1 MHAYMYVRGEEGGA
15 SLKNKKRKKKIPA
28 PSGGHDC
35 GRGKERHGRRCV
47 HCTQSISPIFSF
59 PSLFID
65 SHTSFSSLSR
75 CNIYITSVFF
85 YLEHGFSS
93 SSSLLSCPLLCCH
106 FFVLGMFYLRSYGI
120 LFYVCA
126 YYVGRCGLLGEGT
139 RQIPQS
145 CVFHR

>member
-85 YLEHGFSS
+85 LSRAWFFVIIFSS
-93 SSSLLSCPLLCCH
+93 LMSSTLLSLFCSRDVLFTFLWNLILCLRLLCWSMW
-106 FFVLGMFYLRSYGI
+106 VAR
-120 LFYVCA
+120 
-126 YYVGRCGLLGEGT
+126 
-139 RQIPQS
+139 
-145 CVFHR
+145 